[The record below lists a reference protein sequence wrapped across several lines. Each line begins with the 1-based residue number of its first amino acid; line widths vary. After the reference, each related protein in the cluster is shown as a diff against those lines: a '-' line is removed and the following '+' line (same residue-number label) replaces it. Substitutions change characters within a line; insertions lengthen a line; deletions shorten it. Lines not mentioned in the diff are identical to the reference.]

1 LKDDN
6 FCVELKLFR
15 SIEAAMLREL
25 KTFVAVAR
33 HGTFAAAGMHIGL
46 TQSAVSAQIRNLE
59 QALGFRLFD
68 RTGRQA
74 LLNAAGQR
82 ALPMAREMLETFNRM
97 AVSDDVS
104 AYRGELKIGAVATVQ
119 TGLLPQALLRLRQQ
133 APLLEPRLVPGVSLN
148 LLSQVDTGE
157 VDLAI
162 LIKPPFELPK
172 ELSAQVIRREPFV
185 LIVPADLD
193 GDDPLQLLAEHP
205 HVRYDRNSF
214 GGRLVTR
221 FLREQQIE
229 VHGAL
234 ELDEL
239 EAIVKMVE
247 CGLGISLLPQAGLWL
262 EHGAKVRV
270 IRLGELTFY
279 REIVLLQRY
288 SQRNQAIQRLFA
300 QCLTPVAD

>member
-1 LKDDN
+1 
-6 FCVELKLFR
+6 
-15 SIEAAMLREL
+15 MLREL
-25 KTFVAVAR
+25 KTFLAVAR
-33 HGTFAAAGMHIGL
+33 YGTFAAAGMHIGL

-59 QALGFRLFD
+59 QALGIRLFD

-74 LLNAAGQR
+74 LLNAAGLR
-82 ALPMAREMLETFNRM
+82 ALPMARDMLDTFSRM
-97 AVSDDVS
+97 AISDDVS
-104 AYRGELKIGAVATVQ
+104 EYRGELKIGAVATAQ

-133 APLLEPRLVPGVSLN
+133 APQLEPKLVPGVSLN

-185 LIVPADLD
+185 LIVPLDLP
-193 GDDPLQLLAEHP
+193 GDDPLQLLTDHS

-221 FLREQQIE
+221 FLREQRIDVQS
-229 VHGAL
+229 AL

-247 CGLGISLLPQAGLWL
+247 CGLGVSLLPRAGLWL
-262 EHGAKVRV
+262 EYGAKVRV
-270 IRLGELTFY
+270 IPLGELTFY
-279 REIVLLQRY
+279 REMVLLQRY
-288 SQRNQAIQRLFA
+288 SHRMQPIQQLFA
-300 QCLTPVAD
+300 QCLRGESATLQE

>member
-1 LKDDN
+1 
-6 FCVELKLFR
+6 
-15 SIEAAMLREL
+15 MLREL

-59 QALGFRLFD
+59 QALGIRLFD

-133 APLLEPRLVPGVSLN
+133 APLLEPKLVPGVSLN

-288 SQRNQAIQRLFA
+288 SQRSQAIQRLFA